1 MGTSYHAKNIPFSEP
16 FLEATP
22 QVHIT
27 LVLMGLSGFSPS
39 DVDWLVWTSFG
50 ISIISAAFGI
60 AKLLKNG
67 PIKMVRKDG
76 KIGGYGTPGFILLMI
91 VVGCNLVGKATWM
104 ALGFGYAKSSGD
116 KVTVLWM
123 WALTCILPQILLV
136 NSQKS
141 YLFKKPYTYNPI
153 FSRPFQYGW

>member
-1 MGTSYHAKNIPFSEP
+1 
-16 FLEATP
+16 
-22 QVHIT
+22 
-27 LVLMGLSGFSPS
+27 MGLSGFSPS

-91 VVGCNLVGKATWM
+91 VVAFHMIGKAMWM
-104 ALGFGYAKSSGD
+104 AFEFGAQFGIKAREN
-116 KVTVLWM
+116 VTVWM
-123 WALTCILPQILLV
+123 WALTCILPQLLLV
-136 NSQKS
+136 KSQNNV
-141 YLFKKPYTYNPI
+141 YLKKYVLKRILSFSDHHYLAYQFWSQNYFPI
-153 FSRPFQYGW
+153 H

>member
-1 MGTSYHAKNIPFSEP
+1 MLKIILFSEP

-27 LVLMGLSGFSPS
+27 LMLMGLDGSMDG
-39 DVDWLVWTSFG
+39 WLDQVRDPDPLLWTSFS
-50 ISIISAAFGI
+50 ISVVSAAFGI

-91 VVGCNLVGKATWM
+91 VVAFHMIGKAMWM
-104 ALGFGYAKSSGD
+104 AWEFGYRPQN
-116 KVTVLWM
+116 VTVWM
-123 WALTCILPQILLV
+123 WALTCILPQLLLV
-136 NSQKS
+136 KSQNN
-141 YLFKKPYTYNPI
+141 YLLF
-153 FSRPFQYGW
+153 

>member
-1 MGTSYHAKNIPFSEP
+1 
-16 FLEATP
+16 
-22 QVHIT
+22 
-27 LVLMGLSGFSPS
+27 MGLTHISIW

-91 VVGCNLVGKATWM
+91 VVAFHMIGKAMWM
-104 ALGFGYAKSSGD
+104 GWEFGNHPPKN
-116 KVTVLWM
+116 VTVWM
-123 WALTCILPQILLV
+123 WALTCILPQLLLV
-136 NSQKS
+136 KSQNNYLLYKKLCLRKKS
-141 YLFKKPYTYNPI
+141 CLISDPYYLAYQLWSHDHLPI
-153 FSRPFQYGW
+153 Y

>member
-1 MGTSYHAKNIPFSEP
+1 
-16 FLEATP
+16 
-22 QVHIT
+22 
-27 LVLMGLSGFSPS
+27 MGLSGFSPS

-91 VVGCNLVGKATWM
+91 VVAFHMIGKAMWM
-104 ALGFGYAKSSGD
+104 AFEFGAQFGIKAREN
-116 KVTVLWM
+116 VTVWM
-123 WALTCILPQILLV
+123 WALTCILPQLLLV
-136 NSQKS
+136 KSQNN
-141 YLFKKPYTYNPI
+141 YLLFKKICLRKKYCLISDPYYLAYQLWSHDHLPI
-153 FSRPFQYGW
+153 Y